1 MKEGQ
6 LGSRGPSRGP
16 CRGAGRGLT
25 YVHGGV
31 GDVHEQ
37 HQRAAGN
44 GKGLLPAA
52 LVVHVNV
59 HMERGFQLLTCPL
72 PP

>member
-1 MKEGQ
+1 MQEAQ
-6 LGSRGPSRGP
+6 LGSRGPSRGV
-16 CRGAGRGLT
+16 CRGASRGLT

-37 HQRAAGN
+37 HQRAGGN

-52 LVVHVNV
+52 VVVHEDVD
-59 HMERGFQLLTCPL
+59 MEGGFHLLACPL

>member
-1 MKEGQ
+1 MRTSACTQMKKAQ
-6 LGSRGPSRGP
+6 LDSRGPSRGL
-16 CRGAGRGLT
+16 CRGGGRGLT

-44 GKGLLPAA
+44 GKALLPAA
-52 LVVHVNV
+52 LVVHVDID
-59 HMERGFQLLTCPL
+59 MEGGF
-72 PP
+72 